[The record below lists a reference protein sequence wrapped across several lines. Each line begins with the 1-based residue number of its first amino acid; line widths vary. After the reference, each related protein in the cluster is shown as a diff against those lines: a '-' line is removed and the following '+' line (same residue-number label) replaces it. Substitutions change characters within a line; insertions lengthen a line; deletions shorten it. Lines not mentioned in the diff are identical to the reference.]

1 MSYLILSNINL
12 DVANKQSSLL
22 INYLDKLKKKKKI
35 YYLNLFNNN
44 INKKFKNK
52 NIIDVNISKC
62 IKEFTL
68 NIDVIQLYN
77 EFIKYKYNVLIK
89 S

>member
-1 MSYLILSNINL
+1 MSYLILSNLNL

-44 INKKFKNK
+44 I
-52 NIIDVNISKC
+52 
-62 IKEFTL
+62 
-68 NIDVIQLYN
+68 
-77 EFIKYKYNVLIK
+77 
-89 S
+89 